1 MLPPWGFVLL
11 GLVFFGLATLRYNND
26 SARSWEIS
34 VFAGVTM
41 IAVGVFV
48 AVKRRSFR

>member
-11 GLVFFGLATLRYNND
+11 GLAFFGLAALRYNNA
-26 SARSWEIS
+26 SGRSWEIS

-41 IAVGVFV
+41 IAIGVFV
-48 AVKRRSFR
+48 AIKRRSIR